1 MFRLLSIA
9 ENKRGTFDIVER
21 RAGEN
26 EIFDGLE
33 DQQPVR
39 LLGSFRSEREAR
51 DKIGEFAIEYTES
64 SINRSGLV
72 TFVSA

>member
-1 MFRLLSIA
+1 MFRILSIS
-9 ENKRGTFDIVER
+9 ENRKGTFDIVER
-21 RAGEN
+21 RAGDCEV
-26 EIFDGLE
+26 FDGVE
-33 DQQPVR
+33 DQQPIKF
-39 LLGSFRSEREAR
+39 LGTFRSEREAR